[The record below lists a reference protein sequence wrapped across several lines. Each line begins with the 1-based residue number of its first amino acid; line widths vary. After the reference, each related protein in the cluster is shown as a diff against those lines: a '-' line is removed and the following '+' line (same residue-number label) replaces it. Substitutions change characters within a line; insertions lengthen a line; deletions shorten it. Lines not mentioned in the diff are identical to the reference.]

1 MRLTISLFSFFCAVV
16 FMMYGGL
23 QAQDPSSTLEF
34 FPIDLA
40 NPTSEVFEQSVPVSP
55 AKIPNTPANPETA
68 PAASE
73 DLSDADFMDFSVSEA
88 APEEV
93 PDPAEPE
100 ITELNTI
107 QDFWKLYEVSDSF
120 RQRYSDGAE
129 WQSEEDQLFFFYHLQ
144 ERITLKDL
152 EKWAFPER
160 DLAILDPLDTKELN
174 PRRFDAFW
182 ITGKLLSAE
191 KTELEKNIAFRYGLS
206 SYFTC
211 QLVLDDGR
219 KVTLFCRQLPRAL
232 QKPGA
237 LDPPPRVG
245 LPALFL
251 KKGPEAE
258 NVPAP
263 APNVEGK
270 TVPLCPL
277 FMIGSRLA
285 WYPDTLLCEA
295 GFDWGLFDDLDR
307 EELPE
312 DALRSA
318 SNDTRLAL
326 RNRECFYQMM
336 NAVFH
341 MPQEKLKKIVA
352 DVQENAPDE
361 HFEQIDYAQT
371 QTRKDGKKPER
382 YSSVGPIFRQPV
394 KERGNFFFLKGVV
407 RRIDAIRVQDPDINQ
422 RFGITHYFE
431 LFLFPDETPQSPVVV
446 LVPALPDSIQPGSS
460 TGYYVELKVPAFF
473 FNTWSYENGKNE
485 EGKKIRRFAPLLI
498 GGIPEQTVST
508 IYAPDLFWFY
518 VLGGTTFGGLFF
530 LSLILYFLSSRENAA
545 FARNRQKMYALPEG
559 TRLENDVENTAE
571 KEREMGFEEWCRK
584 NE

>member
-1 MRLTISLFSFFCAVV
+1 MRQAISLFSFFCAV
-16 FMMYGGL
+16 FFAIYGSL
-23 QAQDPSSTLEF
+23 QAQELTNALEF
-34 FPIDLA
+34 FPTDLM
-40 NPTSEVFEQSVPVSP
+40 NP
-55 AKIPNTPANPETA
+55 
-68 PAASE
+68 
-73 DLSDADFMDFSVSEA
+73 DAEIVDFSSLQA
-88 APEEV
+88 APEDV

-100 ITELNTI
+100 VTELNTI

-120 RQRYSDGAE
+120 RRRYSDGTV

-144 ERITLKDL
+144 ERITLEDL
-152 EKWAFPER
+152 EKWTFPEQE
-160 DLAILDPLDTKELN
+160 LAVLDPLDSESLN
-174 PRRFDAFW
+174 TRRFDAFW
-182 ITGKLLSAE
+182 ITGKLLSFE
-191 KTELEKNIAFRYGLS
+191 KTELEKNVAFRYGLS

-211 QLVLDDGR
+211 RMKLDDGR

-251 KKGPEAE
+251 KKGPETE
-258 NVPAP
+258 NVPA
-263 APNVEGK
+263 AIPNAEGNL
-270 TVPLCPL
+270 VPLCSL
-277 FMIGSRLA
+277 FMLGNRLA
-285 WYPDTLLCEA
+285 WYPDTLLSEA

-307 EELPE
+307 EELPD

-318 SNDTRLAL
+318 SSDTRLAL

-336 NAVFH
+336 NAVFQ
-341 MPQEKLKKIVA
+341 MSPKKLKKIVA

-371 QTRKDGKKPER
+371 QIREDGKKPER
-382 YSSVGPIFRQPV
+382 YSSVAPIFRQPA

-431 LFLFPDETPQSPVVV
+431 IFLFPDETPQSPVVI
-446 LVPALPDSIQPGSS
+446 LVPELPDGIQPGSS
-460 TGYYVELKVPAFF
+460 LGYYAELKVPAFF

-498 GGIPEQTVST
+498 GGTPELTVSAVYT
-508 IYAPDLFWFY
+508 PDLFWFY
-518 VLGGTTFGGLFF
+518 ILGGTIFGGLFS
-530 LSLILYFLSSRENAA
+530 LSFILYILSNRENAA

-559 TRLENDVENTAE
+559 TRLENDVETTAE
-571 KEREMGFEEWCRK
+571 KEREMNFEEWCRK
-584 NE
+584 NK